1 MHILMFAVVILS
13 LAACT
18 EAQNPGANKQASP
31 EAEFQKRLDAY
42 LELRASLAKKLDPL
56 APTASAPDLQARQQ
70 ALAAALKSARAG
82 AKQGD
87 LIPVA
92 TQEKIREVAINDFR
106 RRQPAEKIAAF
117 EEVPDGP
124 LPGINTTYPQQAAL
138 PTVPPLLLASL
149 PRLPDNLQ
157 YRFFGRHIVIL
168 DGDVQIIV
176 DYVRYSLPPH

>member
-1 MHILMFAVVILS
+1 MHILTFAVLILS
-13 LAACT
+13 LAAGL
-18 EAQNPGANKQASP
+18 EAQNFGVKPQASP

-42 LELRASLAKKLDPL
+42 LELRASLAKKLEPL
-56 APTASAPDLQARQQ
+56 SPTASAADLQARQQ

-87 LIPVA
+87 LIPVPI
-92 TQEKIREVAINDFR
+92 QEKIQAVAASDFLR
-106 RRQPAEKIAAF
+106 RRPAEKRAAF
-117 EEVPDGP
+117 VEVPEGP
-124 LPGINTTYPQQAAL
+124 LPAINNTYPQQAAL
-138 PTVPPLLLASL
+138 PTVPPLLLANL

-176 DYVRYSLPPH
+176 DYVRNALPPH